1 MSLVKL
7 CVLILEFI
15 LVKLRSGATGLG
27 WAVHPVAGV
36 PIREDPQRHR
46 ERQRLELGSQRPR
59 SRQDG
64 AESQEAGKK
73 PRVFSRALRALAS

>member
-1 MSLVKL
+1 MS
-7 CVLILEFI
+7 